1 MADTTQQDL
10 AKLRVQLASLDR
22 AMASGA
28 LTIEQA
34 DNGGRTTY
42 RSYAEMQQARRD
54 LSRRIDG
61 LDATL
66 SGTRRRRTRRVVMIG
81 TGGF

>member
-66 SGTRRRRTRRVVMIG
+66 TGTRRRRTRRVVMIG

>member
-1 MADTTQQDL
+1 MADTTQDL
-10 AKLRVQLASLDR
+10 ARLRVQLASLDR

-66 SGTRRRRTRRVVMIG
+66 TGTRRRRARRVVMIG

>member
-1 MADTTQQDL
+1 MAATTQQDL
-10 AKLRVQLASLDR
+10 AKLRMQLANLDR

-66 SGTRRRRTRRVVMIG
+66 SGTPRRRTRRVVMIG
-81 TGGF
+81 IGGF

>member
-61 LDATL
+61 LDAAL
-66 SGTRRRRTRRVVMIG
+66 SGTRRRRTRRVVMV
-81 TGGF
+81 GGSGF